1 MRKWSLWDFVEVL
14 SILTVHL
21 RNESEGGILAAL
33 VQKLRVENKND
44 HGVVASLLEQLHH
57 DVEKVEDKLDNHIDW
72 HLNKK

>member
-1 MRKWSLWDFVEVL
+1 MQAIIVALIAAV
-14 SILTVHL
+14 
-21 RNESEGGILAAL
+21 GGILAAL

-44 HGVVASLLEQLHH
+44 HGIVASLLEQLHN